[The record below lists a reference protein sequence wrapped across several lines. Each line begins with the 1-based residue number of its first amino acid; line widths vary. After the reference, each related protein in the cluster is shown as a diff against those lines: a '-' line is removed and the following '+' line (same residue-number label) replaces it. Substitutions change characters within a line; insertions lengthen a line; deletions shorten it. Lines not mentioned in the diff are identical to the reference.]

1 MKLVMDERVK
11 HRLIGLAV
19 ILSIG
24 AIFAPAIM
32 KKSSQ
37 RIDGNVNV
45 SVKLPAKPAQPHLDM
60 AEKKAM
66 FETVKVAHVD
76 LPNVNS
82 KQLPLP
88 SLAKAEQLSKSMER
102 NELAGETLALADEE
116 LIPKTSALATEAQS
130 SKENTPAFNNSHVAV
145 VHKVAKGLKFSSPA
159 AKVKTKDIAKNIKA
173 TKPLA
178 KTINKPLAKNTLGTS
193 FKKAYAIQLATFSQ
207 QHNADILIT
216 RLKAKGYP
224 ATFTKVKT
232 NDGFVFKVMVGQVNK
247 NEQAQ
252 VLQAKLANAV
262 QIKGFIVTTGE
273 G

>member
-37 RIDGNVNV
+37 RIDGNVSV

-66 FETVKVAHVD
+66 FETAKVAHVD

-88 SLAKAEQLSKSMER
+88 SLAKAEPLSKSNER

-116 LIPKTSALATEAQS
+116 AIADSSIVATGDQS
-130 SKENTPAFNNSHVAV
+130 LKEKAPVINNTHVAV
-145 VHKVAKGLKFSSPA
+145 VHKIAKGIKFSPETSKA
-159 AKVKTKDIAKNIKA
+159 KTKDVAKNIKV
-173 TKPLA
+173 TKPIA
-178 KTINKPLAKNTLGTS
+178 KATVKPLAKNTIKTPV
-193 FKKAYAIQLATFSQ
+193 KKAYAIQLATFSQ
-207 QHNADILIT
+207 QRNADTLIT
-216 RLKAKGYP
+216 RLKAKGYV
-224 ATFTKVKT
+224 ATFNKVKT
-232 NDGFVFKVMVGQVNK
+232 NDGFVYKVMVGQVNK
-247 NEQAQ
+247 KEQAQ
-252 VLQAKLANAV
+252 VLQAKLASAV